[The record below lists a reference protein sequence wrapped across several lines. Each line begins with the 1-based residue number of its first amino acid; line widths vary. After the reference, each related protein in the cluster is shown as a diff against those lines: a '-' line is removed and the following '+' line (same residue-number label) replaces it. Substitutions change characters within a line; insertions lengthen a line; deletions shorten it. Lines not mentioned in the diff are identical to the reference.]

1 MGSCTKTGPAA
12 SSPVRALRLV
22 FLRSFSSG
30 LGKALRPQRI
40 PPSFGPSVNPGPG
53 EIMRMSICR
62 FGFLVALLVGVCAL
76 NVSAAYAGMGANPS
90 SLNFGSV
97 TINTASSP
105 SFVTL
110 TNNGKPSITITQ
122 ASSNSPEF
130 ILAGPA
136 LPVTLASGQSA
147 SFQVVFQPDSV
158 NNFSGTLSFALSR
171 TSGGMLTVP
180 LSGIGIASAP
190 SPSPTY
196 LLSTSTNSLSFGNV
210 MVGSTS
216 GAQTVALTNSG
227 NSTVSLSQVNVTG
240 AGFSTSGL
248 SSPLSLA
255 VGQSVSL
262 SVGFAPTAA
271 GSVLGSASVVS
282 NASNSPATI
291 SLSGTGVQPQISVVP
306 AGVSFGNVTLGL
318 TNTQTMTLSNPG
330 SATLNVS
337 QATVT
342 GAGFALSGLTLPLTI
357 APGQSSA
364 FTVSFTPTAASS
376 ATGSL
381 SLVSN
386 APSSPTG
393 IALSGTGVAP
403 ILQLSVS
410 PASLSFGNVTVG
422 SSSGPQTVTLTNTGN
437 SSVSISQ
444 INVSGAGFSA
454 SGLTPPLTLAAG
466 QSATFSVIFD
476 PTTSVSLTGSVSVVS
491 NATNSPAVI
500 TLSGTGLQMVS
511 HSATLSWTPSTS
523 SVVGYYVY
531 RGTQTGGPYA
541 KLNDTP
547 VSLTTYTDS
556 AVQAGQTYFYV
567 ATSVDSSNVESAFSN
582 ESSVTIPTP

>member
-1 MGSCTKTGPAA
+1 
-12 SSPVRALRLV
+12 
-22 FLRSFSSG
+22 
-30 LGKALRPQRI
+30 
-40 PPSFGPSVNPGPG
+40 
-53 EIMRMSICR
+53 MRMSICR

-105 SFVTL
+105 SVVTL

-180 LSGIGIASAP
+180 LSGIGIAAAP

-196 LLSTSTNSLSFGNV
+196 LLSTRTNSLSFGNV

-227 NSTVSLSQVNVTG
+227 NSTVSLSQLNVTG
-240 AGFSTSGL
+240 AGFSISGL
-248 SSPLSLA
+248 SLPLSLA
-255 VGQSVSL
+255 AGQSVSL
-262 SVGFAPTAA
+262 SVGFTPTAA
-271 GSVLGSASVVS
+271 GSVLGSVSVVS

-330 SATLNVS
+330 SASLNVS
-337 QATVT
+337 QAAVT
-342 GAGFALSGLTLPLTI
+342 GVGFALSGLTLPLTI

-364 FTVSFTPTAASS
+364 FTVSFTPATASS
-376 ATGSL
+376 VTGSL

-386 APSSPTG
+386 APSSPTS

-410 PASLSFGNVTVG
+410 PASLSFGNVTIG

-444 INVSGAGFSA
+444 VNVSGAGFSA

-466 QSATFSVIFD
+466 QSAMFSVIFD
-476 PTTSVSLTGSVSVVS
+476 PTTSGSLTGSVSVVS
-491 NATNSPAVI
+491 NATNSPAAI
-500 TLSGTGLQMVS
+500 ALSGTGVQTVS

-523 SVVGYYVY
+523 IVGGYYVY

-547 VSLTTYTDS
+547 ISLTTYTDS

-567 ATSVDSSNVESAFSN
+567 ATSVDLSNVESAFSN
-582 ESSVTIPTP
+582 ESSATIPTP

>member
-1 MGSCTKTGPAA
+1 
-12 SSPVRALRLV
+12 
-22 FLRSFSSG
+22 
-30 LGKALRPQRI
+30 
-40 PPSFGPSVNPGPG
+40 
-53 EIMRMSICR
+53 MRMSIWR
-62 FGFLVALLVGVCAL
+62 FGFFVALLVAVCAL
-76 NVSAAYAGMGANPS
+76 NVSTVYAGMGANPS
-90 SLNFGSV
+90 SLNFGSANV
-97 TINTASSP
+97 NTASSP
-105 SFVTL
+105 SVVTL
-110 TNNGKPSITITQ
+110 TNYGKPKITIFQ
-122 ASSNSPEF
+122 ASSDLPEF

-147 SFQVVFQPDSV
+147 SFQVVFQADSV

-180 LSGIGIASAP
+180 LSGTGIAPPS

-227 NSTVSLSQVNVTG
+227 TSTVSLSQLNVTG
-240 AGFSTSGL
+240 AGFSISGL
-248 SSPLSLA
+248 SLPLSLA
-255 VGQSVSL
+255 AGQSVSL
-262 SVGFAPTAA
+262 SVGFTPTAA
-271 GSVLGSASVVS
+271 GSVLGSVSVVS

-291 SLSGTGVQPQISVVP
+291 SLSGAGVQPQISVVP
-306 AGVSFGNVTLGL
+306 SGVSFGNVTLGL

-342 GAGFALSGLTLPLTI
+342 GAGFALSGLTLPLAI

-364 FTVSFTPTAASS
+364 FTVSFTPATASS

-386 APSSPTG
+386 APSSPTS

-410 PASLSFGNVTVG
+410 PASLSFGNVTIG

-444 INVSGAGFSA
+444 VNVSGAGFSA

-466 QSATFSVIFD
+466 QSAMFSVIFD
-476 PTTSVSLTGSVSVVS
+476 PTTSGSLTGSVSVVS
-491 NATNSPAVI
+491 NATNSPAAI
-500 TLSGTGLQMVS
+500 ALSGTGVQTVS

-523 SVVGYYVY
+523 IVGGYYVY

-547 VSLTTYTDS
+547 ISLTTYTDS

-567 ATSVDSSNVESAFSN
+567 ATSVDLSNVESAFSN
-582 ESSVTIPTP
+582 ESSATIPTP

>member
-62 FGFLVALLVGVCAL
+62 FRFLVALLVGVCAL

-105 SFVTL
+105 SVVTL

-180 LSGIGIASAP
+180 LSGIGIAAAP
-190 SPSPTY
+190 SPSPPY
-196 LLSTSTNSLSFGNV
+196 LLSTSTNSL
-210 MVGSTS
+210 
-216 GAQTVALTNSG
+216 
-227 NSTVSLSQVNVTG
+227 
-240 AGFSTSGL
+240 
-248 SSPLSLA
+248 
-255 VGQSVSL
+255 
-262 SVGFAPTAA
+262 
-271 GSVLGSASVVS
+271 
-282 NASNSPATI
+282 
-291 SLSGTGVQPQISVVP
+291 
-306 AGVSFGNVTLGL
+306 SFGNVTLGL

-364 FTVSFTPTAASS
+364 FTVSFTPATASS
-376 ATGSL
+376 VTGSL

-386 APSSPTG
+386 APSSPTS

-410 PASLSFGNVTVG
+410 PASLSFGNVTIG

-444 INVSGAGFSA
+444 VNVSAAGFSA

-500 TLSGTGLQMVS
+500 TLSGTGVQMVS

-567 ATSVDSSNVESAFSN
+567 ATSVDLSNVESAFSN
-582 ESSVTIPTP
+582 ESSATIPTP